1 MRLFWCAGILFR
13 QNFFLF
19 FSGFENIKVAFGGNL
34 VKDGFDNLVNLPILA
49 IICRQGKINP
59 VIGQKLN
66 GRFFV
71 LALRAINR
79 NRRSAAFF
87 GDFHGRNVSHAVA
100 EINHSP
106 VRDPP
111 FFVRHKFVYRPVF
124 QFAESFVDFG
134 KILGLGG
141 IVDNPGPAKPA
152 FRLRQKQSCSRKRP

>member
-66 GRFFV
+66 GRFFFV
-71 LALRAINR
+71 CIWALKR
-79 NRRSAAFF
+79 NSRCAGLFF
-87 GDFHGRNVSHAVA
+87 DFN
-100 EINHSP
+100 
-106 VRDPP
+106 
-111 FFVRHKFVYRPVF
+111 
-124 QFAESFVDFG
+124 
-134 KILGLGG
+134 
-141 IVDNPGPAKPA
+141 
-152 FRLRQKQSCSRKRP
+152 